1 MLKIKLQS
9 VINRRKDGVKNN
21 SHYSRLSMSSNIAS
35 TLETRLPEINNRSS
49 LNVENKEVLHH

>member
-21 SHYSRLSMSSNIAS
+21 SNYSRLSMSSNIAS

-49 LNVENKEVLHH
+49 LNVENKEALHH